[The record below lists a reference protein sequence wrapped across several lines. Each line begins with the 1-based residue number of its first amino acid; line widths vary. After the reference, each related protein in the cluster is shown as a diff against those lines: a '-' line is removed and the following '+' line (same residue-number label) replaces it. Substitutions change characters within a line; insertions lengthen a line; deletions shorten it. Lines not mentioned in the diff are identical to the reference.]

1 MDCSVCW
8 CIQALLFA
16 VVLQTEPAVS
26 VRADPDFTA
35 AESSDAAALQQN
47 AEQPSEDHPPEF
59 NAAARREHMD
69 EAAAIRQNKVAL
81 SPCPLQFASAQ
92 SMASMAL
99 QIYIG
104 LMPPKMLQVQSGA
117 VDACVQFGSACP

>member
-1 MDCSVCW
+1 MLHTVHIVMSRPDSFYVT
-8 CIQALLFA
+8 
-16 VVLQTEPAVS
+16 LQTEPAVS

-69 EAAAIRQNKVAL
+69 EAAAIRQ
-81 SPCPLQFASAQ
+81 S
-92 SMASMAL
+92 
-99 QIYIG
+99 
-104 LMPPKMLQVQSGA
+104 LQVGLRLPLS
-117 VDACVQFGSACP
+117 VVFLMILRCPDQKSTYNHQTKPVNGFFVHHR

>member
-1 MDCSVCW
+1 M
-8 CIQALLFA
+8 
-16 VVLQTEPAVS
+16 VLQTEPAVS

-69 EAAAIRQNKVAL
+69 EAAAIRQNKVILAPSQL
-81 SPCPLQFASAQ
+81 WSASSTIWMCAQ
-92 SMASMAL
+92 
-99 QIYIG
+99 
-104 LMPPKMLQVQSGA
+104 
-117 VDACVQFGSACP
+117 